1 MRKRT
6 IIVLTVIN
14 VTVFI
19 LALLCFIGTGINN
32 KIFNS
37 IESFT
42 YRETEKGVVFVT
54 ESGKEIPMQFDEQ
67 SVRVLKTKQK
77 IGREERV
84 EIVRFIREYATRKGY
99 SLRRTN
105 TELYGE
111 YRLHL
116 ILYRLGYK
124 RKQTGDA
131 DLDYDKDKR
140 WYVERISKIIG
151 WVGV

>member
-14 VTVFI
+14 VAVFI
-19 LALLCFIGTGINN
+19 LALICFIGTGINN

-42 YRETEKGVVFVT
+42 YRETQNGVVFVT
-54 ESGKEIPMQFDEQ
+54 ENGQEIPIQFNEQ
-67 SVRVLKTKQK
+67 NVRVLNGKQK
-77 IGREERV
+77 IRRKESV
-84 EIVRFIREYATRKGY
+84 EIVRFIRVYAKKNGY
-99 SLRRTN
+99 EFRRTN

-111 YRLHL
+111 YRLHV

-124 RKQTGDA
+124 RKQTGIA
-131 DLDYDKDKR
+131 DLEYGKDKR

-151 WVGV
+151 WVGI

>member
-6 IIVLTVIN
+6 KIVLTVVI
-14 VTVFI
+14 VAV
-19 LALLCFIGTGINN
+19 LCFIGTGINK
-32 KIFNS
+32 KIFNAT
-37 IESFT
+37 EKFT
-42 YRETEKGVVFVT
+42 YQETEKGVVFVT
-54 ESGKEIPMQFDEQ
+54 ESGKEIPMRFNAQ
-67 SVRVLKTKQK
+67 SVSVLKTRQK
-77 IGREERV
+77 IGRQESV

-131 DLDYDKDKR
+131 DLDYGKDKR